1 MKKRMKAF
9 ISGVMVVAAGFLV
22 ACSTGETDTE
32 NANADTDANEVIRIG
47 SMFELT
53 GAAAE
58 YGISMN
64 DAVGMAVA
72 EINEAGGID
81 GKTVEVV
88 ERDIASDEA
97 QAAQATISLAT
108 EEEVTAIIGP
118 ALTGTFQAAIP
129 AANQYEVPIISPSAT
144 DDGVLQDDS
153 GNVHPYAYRTSFTN
167 SFQGGALAQ
176 FANENLGATK
186 AVIFGDNSSDYAQG
200 LTETFQEAFEG
211 EIVSIENF
219 TADQSDFSATL
230 TNIADMD
237 FDVLYLPGY
246 YEQAGPIVKQA
257 REMGIDQPILGPD
270 GLGNTK
276 MVELAGAENM
286 NDVYYTS
293 HFVVESEDPAIQEFV
308 ANYKEF
314 TGNDPDMFTGLAY
327 DAVFIT
333 KEAIERA
340 GSTDSAAINEELE
353 NTENFAGI
361 TGTFSFD
368 EKHDPVKTVSIIEIQ
383 NGEPVEIY
391 EVNPE

>member
-1 MKKRMKAF
+1 MNKKMK
-9 ISGVMVVAAGFLV
+9 GVMSGIMVAMAGFLV
-22 ACSTGETDTE
+22 ACSNGEMENTG
-32 NANADTDANEVIRIG
+32 ADGDSEDVIRIG

-64 DAVGMAVA
+64 DAVSMAVA

-81 GKTVEVV
+81 GKTVEVI

-97 QAAQATISLAT
+97 QAAQAAISLAT
-108 EEEVTAIIGP
+108 DENVSTIIGP

-144 DDGVLQDDS
+144 DDGVLQDES
-153 GNVHPYAYRTSFTN
+153 GNVHPFAYRTSFTN

-176 FANENLGATK
+176 FANENLNASK

-200 LTETFQEAFEG
+200 LTQTFQEAFEG
-211 EIVSIENF
+211 DIVSVENF
-219 TADQSDFSATL
+219 SSDQTDFSATL
-230 TNIADMD
+230 TNIVDMD

-257 REMGIDQPILGPD
+257 REMGINQPILGPD

-276 MVELAGAENM
+276 MVELAGSDNM

-293 HFVVESEDPAIQEFV
+293 HFVVESEEPEIQEFV
-308 ANYKEF
+308 ENYKEF

-327 DAVFIT
+327 DAVYIT

-340 GSTDSAAINEELE
+340 GSLDAVAINEELE
-353 NTENFAGI
+353 KTENFAGI

-368 EKHDPVKTVSIIEIQ
+368 ENHDPVKTVSIIEIQ
-383 NGEPVEIY
+383 NGEPVEIF

>member
-1 MKKRMKAF
+1 MMKRMKRFVQGA
-9 ISGVMVVAAGFLV
+9 MVVAAGLMV
-22 ACSTGETDTE
+22 ACSNGETDSTTADADSE
-32 NANADTDANEVIRIG
+32 NVIRIG

-64 DAVGMAVA
+64 DAVKMAVA
-72 EINEAGGID
+72 EINDAGGVD
-81 GKTVEVV
+81 GKTIEII

-97 QAAQATISLAT
+97 QASQAALSLVADENVST
-108 EEEVTAIIGP
+108 IIGP

-144 DDGVLQDDS
+144 DDGVLQDDN
-153 GNVHPYAYRTSFTN
+153 GNVHPYAFRTSFTN

-176 FANENLGATK
+176 FANENLNASK
-186 AVIFGDNSSDYAQG
+186 AVVFGDNSSDYAQG
-200 LTETFQEAFEG
+200 LTQTFQDAFVG
-211 EIVSIENF
+211 EIAAIENF
-219 TADQSDFSATL
+219 TSDQTDFSATL
-230 TNIADMD
+230 TNIANMN

-257 REMGIDQPILGPD
+257 REMGIDQPIIGPD
-270 GLGNTK
+270 GLGNTR
-276 MVELAGAENM
+276 MVDLAGTENM

-293 HFVVESEDPAIQEFV
+293 HFVVESDDPAVQEFV
-308 ANYKEF
+308 QNYKDF

-327 DAVFIT
+327 DAVYIT

-340 GSTDSAAINEELE
+340 GSTDPVAVNAEIEK
-353 NTENFAGI
+353 TENFAGI
-361 TGTFSFD
+361 TGTYSFD
-368 EKHDPVKTVSIIEIQ
+368 EKHDPVKTVSIIKIQ
-383 NGEPVEIY
+383 KGKPVDIF

>member
-1 MKKRMKAF
+1 MMKRFVQGA
-9 ISGVMVVAAGFLV
+9 MVVAAGLMV
-22 ACSTGETDTE
+22 ACSNGKTDSTTADADSE
-32 NANADTDANEVIRIG
+32 NVIRIG

-64 DAVGMAVA
+64 DAVKMAVA
-72 EINEAGGID
+72 EINDAGGVD
-81 GKTVEVV
+81 GKTIEII

-97 QAAQATISLAT
+97 QASQAALSLVADENVST
-108 EEEVTAIIGP
+108 IIGP

-144 DDGVLQDDS
+144 DDGVLQDDN
-153 GNVHPYAYRTSFTN
+153 GNVHPYAFRTSFTN

-176 FANENLGATK
+176 FANENLNASK
-186 AVIFGDNSSDYAQG
+186 AVVFGDNSSDYAQG
-200 LTETFQEAFEG
+200 LTQTFQDAFVG
-211 EIVSIENF
+211 EIVAIENF
-219 TADQSDFSATL
+219 TSDQTDFSATL
-230 TNIADMD
+230 TNIANMN

-257 REMGIDQPILGPD
+257 REMGIDQPIIGPD
-270 GLGNTK
+270 GLGNTR
-276 MVELAGAENM
+276 MVDLAGTENM

-293 HFVVESEDPAIQEFV
+293 HFVVESDDPAVQEFV
-308 ANYKEF
+308 QNYKDF

-327 DAVFIT
+327 DAVYIT

-340 GSTDSAAINEELE
+340 GSTDPVAVNAEIEK
-353 NTENFAGI
+353 TENFAGI
-361 TGTFSFD
+361 TGTYSFD
-368 EKHDPVKTVSIIEIQ
+368 EKHDPVKTVSIIKIQ
-383 NGEPVEIY
+383 KGKPVDIF

>member
-1 MKKRMKAF
+1 MKRFVQGA
-9 ISGVMVVAAGFLV
+9 MVVAAGLMV
-22 ACSTGETDTE
+22 ACSNGETDSTT
-32 NANADTDANEVIRIG
+32 ADTDSENVIRIG

-64 DAVGMAVA
+64 DAVKMAVA
-72 EINEAGGID
+72 EINDAGGVD
-81 GKTVEVV
+81 GKTIEII

-97 QAAQATISLAT
+97 QASQAALSLVADENVST
-108 EEEVTAIIGP
+108 IIGP

-144 DDGVLQDDS
+144 DDGVLQDDN
-153 GNVHPYAYRTSFTN
+153 GNVHPYAFRTSFTN

-176 FANENLGATK
+176 FANENLNASK
-186 AVIFGDNSSDYAQG
+186 AVVFGDNSSDYAQG
-200 LTETFQEAFEG
+200 LTQTFQDAFVG
-211 EIVSIENF
+211 EIVAIENF
-219 TADQSDFSATL
+219 TSDQTDFSATL
-230 TNIADMD
+230 TNIANMN

-257 REMGIDQPILGPD
+257 REMGIDQPIIGPD
-270 GLGNTK
+270 GLGNTR
-276 MVELAGAENM
+276 MVDLAGTENM

-293 HFVVESEDPAIQEFV
+293 HFVVESDDPAVQEFV
-308 ANYKEF
+308 QNYKDF

-327 DAVFIT
+327 DAVYIT

-340 GSTDSAAINEELE
+340 GSTDPVAVNAEIEK
-353 NTENFAGI
+353 TENFAGI
-361 TGTFSFD
+361 TGTYSFD
-368 EKHDPVKTVSIIEIQ
+368 EKHDPVKTVSIIKIQ
-383 NGEPVEIY
+383 KGKPVDIF